1 MNLAVSAGYS
11 KSVNLIR
18 AYVDLMKLRVVE
30 LLIITTLP
38 AMVLAQKG
46 LPDFGLVAATLI
58 GGTLAAGA
66 SNAFNMVIE
75 AETDKLMARTSK
87 RPLVLGTVSKRNATI
102 FAAFLTLLSLA
113 IFEIFTTN
121 LATLLT
127 ALAIFYYVVIYTF
140 ILKPNTSQ
148 NIVWG
153 GAAGCMPVLIGWAAV
168 ADSLTLV
175 PVAFFLVVFF
185 WTPPHFWALAIKYKD
200 DYSAAGI
207 PMLPSVSSQSNV
219 ISQMWFHTIAMVVS
233 SAAMIQL
240 ADLPVWAFC
249 ANILLG
255 AVFTFQLFALKE
267 NSENYNKV
275 AAGIFHWSITYLSLF
290 SVLLVVAQLLSA

>member
-1 MNLAVSAGYS
+1 MHM
-11 KSVNLIR
+11 KSLR

-38 AMVLAQKG
+38 AMVLAEKG
-46 LPDFGLVAATLI
+46 LPSFGLVAATLV

-75 AETDKLMARTSK
+75 VDTDKLMARTSK
-87 RPLVLGTVSKRNATI
+87 RPLVTGSITRTQAII
-102 FAAFLTLLSLA
+102 FASAITILSLL
-113 IFEIFTTN
+113 IFQIFTTE
-121 LATLLT
+121 LATLLA
-127 ALAIFYYVVIYTF
+127 ALAIFYYVVIYTI

-168 ADSLTLV
+168 TGSLTLV

-207 PMLPSVSSQSNV
+207 PMLPSVSTQSNV
-219 ISQMWFHTIAMVVS
+219 INQMWFHTIAMVVS

-240 ADLPVWAFC
+240 AGLPVWVLC
-249 ANILLG
+249 ATVLLG

-267 NSENYNKV
+267 NSDNYNKV
-275 AAGIFHWSITYLSLF
+275 AAGIFHWSITYLSLL

>member
-1 MNLAVSAGYS
+1 M
-11 KSVNLIR
+11 KSVR

-38 AMVLAQKG
+38 AMVLAEKG
-46 LPDFGLVAATLI
+46 LPSFGLVAATLI

-66 SNAFNMVIE
+66 SNAFNMVLE
-75 AETDKLMARTSK
+75 AETDKLMARTSQ
-87 RPLVLGTVSKRNATI
+87 RPLVTGSVTRTQAII
-102 FAAFLTLLSLA
+102 FASILTVLSLL
-113 IFEIFTTN
+113 IFEIFTTE
-121 LATLLT
+121 LATLLA
-127 ALAIFYYVVIYTF
+127 ALAIFYYVVIYTI

-168 ADSLTLV
+168 SGSLTLV

-207 PMLPSVSSQSNV
+207 PMLPSVSTQSNV
-219 ISQMWFHTIAMVVS
+219 INQMWFHTIAMVVS

-240 ADLPVWAFC
+240 AGLPVWVLC
-249 ANILLG
+249 ATVFLG

-267 NSENYNKV
+267 NSDNYNKV

>member
-1 MNLAVSAGYS
+1 
-11 KSVNLIR
+11 
-18 AYVDLMKLRVVE
+18 MKLRVVE
-30 LLIITTLP
+30 LLIITTVP
-38 AMVLAQKG
+38 AVVLAEG
-46 LPDFGLVAATLI
+46 GFPSLTLLAWTLI
-58 GGTLAAGA
+58 GGTLAAGSA
-66 SNAFNMVIE
+66 NAFNMVIE
-75 AETDKLMARTSK
+75 SERDKLMKRTSK
-87 RPLVLGTVSKRNATI
+87 RPLVTGAVTRTQATI
-102 FAAFLTLLSLA
+102 FAIVIGLLSLA
-113 IFEIFTTN
+113 IFYIFTTP

-127 ALAIFYYVVIYTF
+127 AIAIGYYVIIYT
-140 ILKPNTSQ
+140 IALKPNTSQ

-168 ADSLTLV
+168 TNSLTLV
-175 PVAFFLVVFF
+175 PFAFFMVIFF

-207 PMLPSVSSQSNV
+207 PMLPSVASQSIV

-240 ADLPVWAFC
+240 AQLPVWVLC
-249 ANILLG
+249 ATVFLG

-267 NSENYNKV
+267 NSDNYNKV
-275 AAGIFHWSITYLSLF
+275 AVGIFHWSITYLSLL

>member
-1 MNLAVSAGYS
+1 M
-11 KSVNLIR
+11 KSLR

-38 AMVLAQKG
+38 AMVLAEKG
-46 LPDFGLVAATLI
+46 LPSFGLVAATLI

-75 AETDKLMARTSK
+75 VDTDKLMARTSK
-87 RPLVLGTVSKRNATI
+87 RPLVTGSISRTQAII
-102 FAAFLTLLSLA
+102 FASVITVLSLA
-113 IFEIFTTN
+113 IFQIFTTE
-121 LATLLT
+121 LATLLA
-127 ALAIFYYVVIYTF
+127 ALAIFYYVVIYTI

-168 ADSLTLV
+168 TGSLTLV

-207 PMLPSVSSQSNV
+207 PMLPSVSTQSNV
-219 ISQMWFHTIAMVVS
+219 INQMWFHTIAMVVS

-240 ADLPVWAFC
+240 AGLPVWVLC
-249 ANILLG
+249 ATVLLG

-267 NSENYNKV
+267 NSDNYNKV

>member
-1 MNLAVSAGYS
+1 M
-11 KSVNLIR
+11 KSVR

-38 AMVLAQKG
+38 AMVLAEKG
-46 LPDFGLVAATLI
+46 LPSFGLVAATLI

-66 SNAFNMVIE
+66 SNAFNMVLE
-75 AETDKLMARTSK
+75 AGTDKLMARTSQ
-87 RPLVLGTVSKRNATI
+87 RPLVTGSITRTQAII
-102 FAAFLTLLSLA
+102 FASILTVLSLL
-113 IFEIFTTN
+113 IFEIFTTE
-121 LATLLT
+121 LATLLA
-127 ALAIFYYVVIYTF
+127 ALAIFYYVVIYTI

-168 ADSLTLV
+168 SGSLTLV

-207 PMLPSVSSQSNV
+207 PMLPSVSTQSNV
-219 ISQMWFHTIAMVVS
+219 INQMWFHTIAMVVS

-240 ADLPVWAFC
+240 AGLPVWVLC
-249 ANILLG
+249 ATVLLG

-267 NSENYNKV
+267 NSDNYNKV

>member
-1 MNLAVSAGYS
+1 MKLV
-11 KSVNLIR
+11 R

-38 AMVLAQKG
+38 AMVLAEKG
-46 LPDFGLVAATLI
+46 FPSFGLVAATLV

-75 AETDKLMARTSK
+75 VDTDKLMARTSK
-87 RPLVLGTVSKRNATI
+87 RPLVTGSITRTQAII
-102 FAAFLTLLSLA
+102 FASVITVLSLV
-113 IFEIFTTN
+113 IFQIFTTE
-121 LATLLT
+121 LATLLA
-127 ALAIFYYVVIYTF
+127 ALAIFYYVVIYTI

-168 ADSLTLV
+168 TGSLTLV

-207 PMLPSVSSQSNV
+207 PMLPSVSTQSNV
-219 ISQMWFHTIAMVVS
+219 IYQMWFHTIAMVVS

-240 ADLPVWAFC
+240 AGLPVWVLC
-249 ANILLG
+249 ATVLLG

-267 NSENYNKV
+267 NSDNYNKV